1 MMQEWSRLAL
11 EMGFS
16 AAAALDPRRLVVRPE
31 VRAWCAEDKCG
42 NYDTSWAC
50 PPGCGS
56 LEDCAALL
64 RRHARGILLETNLFR
79 DDLEDREALLAG
91 YEAHQARFRDFAAR
105 FCRENPGALL
115 LGAGA
120 CPVCEVCSYPQAPC
134 RNPAAR
140 VSSLEA
146 CGVLVEE
153 VCRDCGLPY
162 YTGQNLSFV
171 ACCLI

>member
-1 MMQEWSRLAL
+1 MQEWSRLAL

-16 AAAALDPRRLVVRPE
+16 AVAEMDPRRLTVRPE
-31 VRAWCAEDKCG
+31 VRAWCTEDKCG
-42 NYDTSWAC
+42 SYNTSWAC

-64 RRHARGILLETNLFR
+64 RRYTRGILLVTNIFR
-79 DDLEDREALLAG
+79 DNPAEQDVLLNG
-91 YEAHQARFRDFAAR
+91 YAAHQARFRDFAAC
-105 FCRENPGALL
+105 FCQENPGALL

-120 CPVCEVCSYPQAPC
+120 CSVCDICSYPQAPC
-134 RNPAAR
+134 RNPSAR

-153 VCRDCGLPY
+153 VCRDCGLTY
-162 YTGQNLSFV
+162 YTGRNVSFV